1 MSSVTAGE
9 TGPHRLNVSLVAAD
23 RRVWTGTAAMVVART
38 TEGDVG
44 VLPGHQPILSILLP
58 SVVTVRDASSGDG
71 GSTDIAAVISGGFLS
86 VDHGNV
92 SILAES
98 VLLPEEID
106 TAAAEALLNSARE
119 VESSAASDKADLE
132 QADADIRFAEAQLRV
147 ASGGA
152 AVSGH

>member
-1 MSSVTAGE
+1 MSDLAG
-9 TGPHRLNVSLVAAD
+9 TSRLNVSLVAAD
-23 RRVWTGTAAMVVART
+23 RKVWTGTAAMVVART

-44 VLPGHQPILSILLP
+44 ILPGHQPILSILLP
-58 SVVTVRDASSGDG
+58 SIVTVRGASDG
-71 GSTDIAAVISGGFLS
+71 EGTRDIAAVVSGGFLS
-86 VDHGNV
+86 VDHSDV

-106 TAAAEALLNSARE
+106 TAAAESLLRSAHE
-119 VESSAASDKADLE
+119 VENSAASDKADLD

>member
-1 MSSVTAGE
+1 MTVTEAGS
-9 TGPHRLNVSLVAAD
+9 HRLAVSLVAAD

-58 SVVTVRDASSGDG
+58 SVLMVRGAEGDG
-71 GSTDIAAVISGGFLS
+71 SAGDDLAVVISGGFVS
-86 VDHGNV
+86 VAGNKV

-98 VLLPEEID
+98 VLLPSEID
-106 TAAAEALLNSARE
+106 TAAAEALLREARAAEGSAG
-119 VESSAASDKADLE
+119 SDKAVLE
-132 QADADIRFAEAQLRV
+132 QAEADIRFAEAQLRV

-152 AVSGH
+152 GVSGH